1 MFATLLGVGESG
13 FFISLVMAFV
23 AASVLLWLIRLIAPL
38 RA

>member
-1 MFATLLGVGESG
+1 MFATLLGIGGSG

-23 AASVLLWLIRLIAPL
+23 GASVLLWLIRLIAPL